1 MLNVV
6 TPQQE
11 QQPDKT
17 QLMKRRM
24 QEIAK
29 EFNYLVEAHC
39 N

>member
-6 TPQQE
+6 TPQQD
-11 QQPDKT
+11 PDKT

-29 EFNYLVEAHC
+29 EFNYLVEARC